1 MHAPCFYTS
10 QINKFY
16 VNPKE
21 YYNSD
26 GVRKISFGKLF

>member
-26 GVRKISFGKLF
+26 GVRKISFSKLF